1 MNYKI
6 LLLPIFLLAFFSGC
20 GKDVAEYNKPA
31 VYWYAKMND
40 AVADAS
46 LEKADGYYSSLQ
58 SEHIGSPLLKEATM
72 IMAQAHMSAGEYMLA
87 EHFLD
92 EYIRRFANAKERE
105 FSAYLKVRAK
115 FMALPNP
122 RRDQTLIHDAL
133 KEGEA
138 FVRKYPNSYYNPAL
152 NTMLVKLYLARAN
165 LNKTIASLYGRIDK
179 PKAQAFYE
187 NKQPETWINWDE
199 VEPPDTAWYREMY
212 EGDGTASWY
221 ADFLPDTTSV
231 MAQDADGN
239 VKDTQQFE
247 DETQVPE
254 TKL

>member
-6 LLLPIFLLAFFSGC
+6 VLLPLVLIAFFSGC
-20 GKDVAEYNKPA
+20 GKEVAEYNKPA
-31 VYWYAKMND
+31 VYWYEKMND

-46 LEKADGYYSSLQ
+46 YEKADGYYSSLQ

-92 EYIRRFANAKERE
+92 EYIRRFANAQERE
-105 FSAYLKVRAK
+105 FAAYLKVRAK

-165 LNKTIASLYGRIDK
+165 LNKTIAGLYRRIDK
-179 PKAQAFYE
+179 PKAQAYYE
-187 NKQPETWINWDE
+187 KKQPEKWINWDE
-199 VEPPDTAWYREMY
+199 VEPPDTPWYREIY
-212 EGDGTASWY
+212 EGDGTDSWY
-221 ADFLPDTTSV
+221 ADLLPDTDSV
-231 MAQDADGN
+231 MAQDADGHIK
-239 VKDTQQFE
+239 KDSQLQ
-247 DETQVPE
+247 DEARVPE
-254 TKL
+254 PQL